1 MASIAVEEAQSL
13 KGNTLFHPSTVTP
26 HDYPTFLRAS
36 VCRVVAGSMLL
47 SGVFAAVCALMTTN
61 ASAQTSCALSA
72 AVSFVA
78 LWHYSKLMAIREQT
92 GTRLTLSKPGDVPMG
107 QAVQLKIGWQDMAA
121 DAVRYSDWM
130 VRSAPPYNTTRMRPF
145 AMHTLCN
152 ILCLNSCRP
161 LGLHGRS
168 EPHFLSPYGTNDWN
182 FGR

>member
-36 VCRVVAGSMLL
+36 VCRVVAGSMML
-47 SGVFAAVCALMTTN
+47 SGVFTAVCALTTTN

-130 VRSAPPYNTTRMRPF
+130 VRLAPPFHTFLF
-145 AMHTLCN
+145 AV
-152 ILCLNSCRP
+152 
-161 LGLHGRS
+161 
-168 EPHFLSPYGTNDWN
+168 
-182 FGR
+182 